1 MSDKEAKSLSGL
13 ISDPD
18 SGLGRLAREAADRV
32 ALTDR
37 LREALDPEL
46 GHSLRAAN
54 LREDGTLVLLASG
67 PEWAARLRYEADRLL
82 RLCREKNPQAARVRV
97 RVSQE
102 FS

>member
-13 ISDPD
+13 ISDPE

-32 ALTDR
+32 ALADC
-37 LREALDPEL
+37 LREALGAEL
-46 GHSLRAAN
+46 GHNLSAAN

-67 PEWAARLRYEADRLL
+67 PEWATRMRFEADRLL
-82 RLCREKNPQAARVRV
+82 RLCREKYPRAARVRV
-97 RVSQE
+97 RVSQD